1 VKTWTYG
8 INSLYKTASI
18 DLQAG
23 PWWAF
28 FLERMVEWCCDLVP
42 DIPLPNVRL
51 RLRDPEDI
59 ELNDG
64 HQVTTW
70 KEWYG
75 DLSQLFHCFVHIP
88 VFNYCQ
94 RRIRSKILELDYDR
108 AKEMFYEEDKE
119 FWDKE
124 QELIKD
130 QNDRIFERR
139 LYDEGKEKATI
150 SVRGA
155 GTALRV

>member
-1 VKTWTYG
+1 
-8 INSLYKTASI
+8 
-18 DLQAG
+18 
-23 PWWAF
+23 
-28 FLERMVEWCCDLVP
+28 M
-42 DIPLPNVRL
+42 PLPNVRL

-64 HQVTTW
+64 NQETTW

-75 DLSQLFHCFVHIP
+75 DLSQLFHCLVHIP

-94 RRIRSKILELDYDR
+94 RRIRSNILELDYDR
-108 AKEMFYEEDKE
+108 AKEMFYEADKE

-130 QNDRIFERR
+130 QNDRIFERS
-139 LYDEGKEKATI
+139 L
-150 SVRGA
+150 
-155 GTALRV
+155 